1 MFHLLLAATSAALL
15 QPGLLSLPRVC
26 RAPLALVRASLS
38 EAESSEVEA
47 LLEERDAMRRE
58 RDYAAADEIREEL
71 RSRFRVIV
79 DDRQKSWWVDD
90 DSSSNGRRRRG
101 DRGGDRYAQ
110 SGRGGSDGDTAD
122 IEAMLQERD
131 DLRRSRDFN
140 GADAIRDELRE
151 QYNVVID
158 DREKSWWVDSG
169 ASRERGR
176 RGGGGGRGGR
186 GGYDSHGATDDVA
199 AEVEQLLEE
208 RDALR
213 RERDYARA
221 DEILETLRFEHGVV
235 VDDREKTWWVD
246 GSATAG
252 GTRSKRQAAAPRAFR
267 EFGPAGHD
275 YSRAEDDGAELNDEE
290 AEAVDDLLRRR
301 LQAKLARR
309 FEEADELLEELRD
322 MGVQV
327 NDGRKAWRA
336 DGGSFDVAPY
346 RQVGGALREG
356 LDAEVVASLVAQRVA
371 AKREREYALADSIH
385 AELTEMGVYVDDDR
399 RTWSGDNAGGYT
411 REGPPSPTIDDAD
424 VAKLLAERAV
434 AKRRRNYQ
442 TADELQA
449 QVRGMGVELDNRE
462 MTWRYL

>member
-26 RAPLALVRASLS
+26 RAPLVLVRASLS

-90 DSSSNGRRRRG
+90 DSSSNGRRRGG

-151 QYNVVID
+151 RCADRLGWAHSRPADCHTAALLRRRYNVVID

-169 ASRERGR
+169 ASRERGG
-176 RGGGGGRGGR
+176 RGGGAGRGGR

-199 AEVEQLLEE
+199 AEVERLLEE

-235 VDDREKTWWVD
+235 VDDREKT
-246 GSATAG
+246 
-252 GTRSKRQAAAPRAFR
+252 RAR
-267 EFGPAGHD
+267 P
-275 YSRAEDDGAELNDEE
+275 
-290 AEAVDDLLRRR
+290 
-301 LQAKLARR
+301 
-309 FEEADELLEELRD
+309 
-322 MGVQV
+322 
-327 NDGRKAWRA
+327 
-336 DGGSFDVAPY
+336 
-346 RQVGGALREG
+346 
-356 LDAEVVASLVAQRVA
+356 
-371 AKREREYALADSIH
+371 
-385 AELTEMGVYVDDDR
+385 DR
-399 RTWSGDNAGGYT
+399 RQSGSG
-411 REGPPSPTIDDAD
+411 
-424 VAKLLAERAV
+424 AV
-434 AKRRRNYQ
+434 
-442 TADELQA
+442 
-449 QVRGMGVELDNRE
+449 
-462 MTWRYL
+462 